1 MAWNKPS
8 GAPKPVQKK
17 PSAMRG
23 VVAGAVVVVAAVLF
37 FVVFMGKGEKRVE
50 NVEKERGRIKEATPA
65 KPGKVKSLTREV
77 SSNRKT
83 ADDIIAKME
92 ESPKPKIKMRELT
105 PEEWLSVTNRAFS
118 TTMEQVMSW
127 VFTVEPGDPPPPIM
141 PIGIE
146 ARKNLA
152 AILISKNEIK
162 DSDSD
167 RVAFSKE
174 QVDRAKKEM
183 AKYIGDGG
191 DPDEFLQYYRE
202 ELKLAFNKR
211 RDAMEQI
218 EEVAEEDPELAK
230 DLRKKVNE
238 YLESQ
243 GIKKIPEPVEPEKEE
258 Q

>member
-1 MAWNKPS
+1 
-8 GAPKPVQKK
+8 
-17 PSAMRG
+17 
-23 VVAGAVVVVAAVLF
+23 
-37 FVVFMGKGEKRVE
+37 
-50 NVEKERGRIKEATPA
+50 
-65 KPGKVKSLTREV
+65 
-77 SSNRKT
+77 
-83 ADDIIAKME
+83 
-92 ESPKPKIKMRELT
+92 
-105 PEEWLSVTNRAFS
+105 
-118 TTMEQVMSW
+118 MSW

-243 GIKKIPEPVEPEKEE
+243 GIKKIPEPEEPEKEE